1 MTSATHSSSSA
12 RPAREV
18 RASFTETTVRVY
30 QAYSPAIAVPA
41 VAAQRFVPPFSRS
54 RMTWIKPSFTW
65 MMYRSGWG
73 DKEGQEH
80 ILGIDM
86 LRSGF
91 EDALSRSCLSHFVA
105 GTFATTEA
113 WRAALKRADVR
124 IQWDPE
130 RSLHLQPLEW
140 RAIQIGLEGNA
151 AGEYVDRWVVR
162 IEDITSLAK
171 TVRRT
176 LATEG
181 PEAAARLLPEE
192 KPYPLPPDIAGHI
205 GASQQQPRST

>member
-1 MTSATHSSSSA
+1 
-12 RPAREV
+12 
-18 RASFTETTVRVY
+18 
-30 QAYSPAIAVPA
+30 
-41 VAAQRFVPPFSRS
+41 
-54 RMTWIKPSFTW
+54 MTWIKPSFTW

-91 EDALSRSCLSHFVA
+91 EDALSRSCLSHFVK
-105 GTFATTEA
+105 GTFATTEV